1 MSGRGVKTVPRPFPS
16 TNKTPPAPALA
27 DDVVTVTPVVLVP
40 AGRKPTGPLGA
51 NPLEAIGVE
60 AGVDAGEGGIFSPG
74 SETSPAAKRPRTV
87 RAGASSASAFAL
99 RPSEAES
106 VCYGVQLRGMPGKF
120 DADAATRLGV
130 PTGKIRG
137 RLVRGEDVTLDDGRV
152 IRSADVVSPARL
164 GLRFI
169 ILDVPTRAHFDAIR
183 DPTSA
188 AATAL
193 ASLADAPDAGDVAA
207 VIHLAPAALA
217 TDPEYVEWASTAPSL
232 RNATRKGTREGTG
245 SESAGSESAGSES
258 SPPAVRHVM
267 AHSEATR
274 RAPVFRSAAATSAK
288 LHAVDARAFPDPK
301 FATRGDA
308 DAADA
313 DAAEALEREDAWRA
327 FEERRWK
334 RSDGDVVPDPGG
346 PGGSGDEFDA
356 SSPPAL
362 FHPGQNMLRYTL
374 VPLARAGIDRSEI
387 RRPASPHDVRD
398 ALDAASL
405 RASVAEAESR
415 RAASL
420 AEASRLA
427 AEASA
432 RGDPPPTRDPGA
444 DVPVPA
450 AIRAMREGDA
460 EIAFLGTGSSMPAKY
475 RNVSGI
481 FLDVPSRGSAFLD
494 CGEGTYGQMV
504 RLYGAEGAAER
515 LLRLRCVWISHI
527 HADHHVG
534 VVTVLAKRRELL
546 EARGEPDAKPP
557 LVVGPQP
564 LRRFL
569 AAFDAVEPLAYEFAD
584 CRAALAE
591 EWDRTEPNGDADGE
605 EAAGARGPGPA
616 AGKRSAYDNSSAHA
630 AIRDACA
637 ELGLARLVAA
647 PVVHCAQAYAVSLE
661 SEPIRAGVS
670 GEKEKEEED
679 VGGETRNRGED
690 ENGRGVEGDDGSD
703 GSFSSVPGWKIVYSG
718 DTRPCESLTELARGA
733 TALIHEATF
742 ENGMEEDAVKKR
754 HSTTREAIECGL
766 AAGAY
771 RTILT
776 HFSQR
781 YPKAPVF
788 DDHYTERTAVAF
800 DLMRVDMKSLPR
812 LPSLL
817 PAVRA
822 LFPDDREEEEEED
835 KGQEEGAVER

>member
-1 MSGRGVKTVPRPFPS
+1 MSGRGVKTVPRAFPS

-51 NPLEAIGVE
+51 NPLEAIGV
-60 AGVDAGEGGIFSPG
+60 DAAAAAAADGISPG

-193 ASLADAPDAGDVAA
+193 ASLAHAPDAGDVAA
-207 VIHLAPAALA
+207 VIHLAPASLA

-232 RNATRKGTREGTG
+232 RNATRKGTREGM
-245 SESAGSESAGSES
+245 GSESAGSES

-313 DAAEALEREDAWRA
+313 DAAAALEREDAWRA
-327 FEERRWK
+327 FEAGVFAFEARSK
-334 RSDGDVVPDPGG
+334 RSDGDVVPS
-346 PGGSGDEFDA
+346 PGGSGREFDA

-398 ALDAASL
+398 ALDEASL
-405 RASVAEAESR
+405 RASVVEAESR

-534 VVTVLAKRRELL
+534 VVTILAKRRELL

-569 AAFDAVEPLAYEFAD
+569 AAFDAVEPLAYQFAD

-591 EWDRTEPNGDADGE
+591 EWDRTEPNGDGEDGE
-605 EAAGARGPGPA
+605 RG

-637 ELGLARLVAA
+637 ALGLARLVAA

-661 SEPIRAGVS
+661 SEPIRAGAFR
-670 GEKEKEEED
+670 EKEKEEED
-679 VGGETRNRGED
+679 ETRNRVENERRVEGE
-690 ENGRGVEGDDGSD
+690 GEGDDGD
-703 GSFSSVPGWKIVYSG
+703 GSGSGSGGSLSSVPGWKIVYSG
-718 DTRPCESLTELARGA
+718 DTRPCESLTRLARGA

-800 DLMRVDMKSLPR
+800 DLMRVDLKSLPR

-822 LFPDDREEEEEED
+822 LFPDDREEEEEEEEEGR
-835 KGQEEGAVER
+835 KEGAVER

>member
-1 MSGRGVKTVPRPFPS
+1 MSGRGVKTVPRAFPS

-51 NPLEAIGVE
+51 NPLEANGVE
-60 AGVDAGEGGIFSPG
+60 AGVDADAGGVSPG

-232 RNATRKGTREGTG
+232 RNATRKGTREGK
-245 SESAGSESAGSES
+245 SAGSESAGSES

-288 LHAVDARAFPDPK
+288 LHAVDARAFPDAK

-327 FEERRWK
+327 FEERRRK
-334 RSDGDVVPDPGG
+334 RSDGDGDVVPDPGG
-346 PGGSGDEFDA
+346 PGGPGGSGRGFDA

-427 AEASA
+427 SEASA

-534 VVTVLAKRRELL
+534 VVTILAKRRELL

-591 EWDRTEPNGDADGE
+591 EWDRTEPNGDA
-605 EAAGARGPGPA
+605 

-670 GEKEKEEED
+670 REKEKEEED
-679 VGGETRNRGED
+679 VGDETQNEDED
-690 ENGRGVEGDDGSD
+690 ENGSD

-800 DLMRVDMKSLPR
+800 DLMRVDVKSLPR

-835 KGQEEGAVER
+835 TGQKEELPVER

>member
-1 MSGRGVKTVPRPFPS
+1 VSGRGVRTVPRAFS
-16 TNKTPPAPALA
+16 SANKTPPEPALA
-27 DDVVTVTPVVLVP
+27 DDVVTVTPVVVVP
-40 AGRKPTGPLGA
+40 AGRTPTGPLGA
-51 NPLEAIGVE
+51 NPLEGRPSN
-60 AGVDAGEGGIFSPG
+60 VDADDDVG
-74 SETSPAAKRPRTV
+74 SPAAKRPRTI

-120 DADAATRLGV
+120 DAAAATRLGV
-130 PTGKIRG
+130 PTGKIRS

-169 ILDVPTRAHFDAIR
+169 ILDVPTRTHFDAIR

-193 ASLADAPDAGDVAA
+193 AALADARDAGELAV

-217 TDPEYVEWASTAPSL
+217 TDPEYVEWASAAPSL
-232 RNATRKGTREGTG
+232 RNATRAKEDKL
-245 SESAGSESAGSES
+245 AS
-258 SPPAVRHVM
+258 SNPSPVRHVM

-274 RAPVFRSAAATSAK
+274 RAPVFRSAATTSAK
-288 LHAVDARAFPDPK
+288 LHAVDARTFPDPR
-301 FATRGDA
+301 FATRADA

-313 DAAEALEREDAWRA
+313 DVAAALQREAEHA
-327 FEERRWK
+327 
-334 RSDGDVVPDPGG
+334 SDRDGESVPDRVPT
-346 PGGSGDEFDA
+346 GD
-356 SSPPAL
+356 SVPKRPKTPAL

-374 VPLARAGIDRSEI
+374 VPLARAGLDRSEI
-387 RRPASPHDVRD
+387 RRFVSPRDVRD
-398 ALDAASL
+398 QLDAASL
-405 RASVAEAESR
+405 RGSVVAAESR
-415 RAASL
+415 RVASIDRRSSD
-420 AEASRLA
+420 AS
-427 AEASA
+427 
-432 RGDPPPTRDPGA
+432 PPAFDPGA
-444 DVPVPA
+444 DVPVPD
-450 AIRAMREGDA
+450 AIRALREGDA
-460 EIAFLGTGSSMPAKY
+460 EIAFLGTGSSAPAKY
-475 RNVSGI
+475 RNVTGI
-481 FLDVPSRGSAFLD
+481 FFDAPSRGSAFLD

-515 LLRLRCVWISHI
+515 LVRLRCVWISHI

-546 EARGEPDAKPP
+546 EARGELEAKPP

-591 EWDRTEPNGDADGE
+591 EWDQWDRDATIRDATIPGSGIRSGIRGFDN
-605 EAAGARGPGPA
+605 AA
-616 AGKRSAYDNSSAHA
+616 AHA
-630 AIRDACA
+630 AVRDACA

-661 SEPIRAGVS
+661 SEPVR
-670 GEKEKEEED
+670 D
-679 VGGETRNRGED
+679 
-690 ENGRGVEGDDGSD
+690 DDGARA
-703 GSFSSVPGWKIVYSG
+703 PGWKIVYSG
-718 DTRPCESLTELARGA
+718 DTRPCESVTTLARDA
-733 TALIHEATF
+733 TVLIHEATF
-742 ENGMEEDAVKKR
+742 ENGMEEDAIKKR
-754 HSTTREAIECGL
+754 HSTTREAIECGI

-822 LFPDDREEEEEED
+822 LFPDDREEEEEEEE
-835 KGQEEGAVER
+835 KEEEEEEKEEEEEEGRKEVGNR

>member
-1 MSGRGVKTVPRPFPS
+1 
-16 TNKTPPAPALA
+16 
-27 DDVVTVTPVVLVP
+27 
-40 AGRKPTGPLGA
+40 
-51 NPLEAIGVE
+51 
-60 AGVDAGEGGIFSPG
+60 
-74 SETSPAAKRPRTV
+74 
-87 RAGASSASAFAL
+87 
-99 RPSEAES
+99 
-106 VCYGVQLRGMPGKF
+106 
-120 DADAATRLGV
+120 
-130 PTGKIRG
+130 
-137 RLVRGEDVTLDDGRV
+137 
-152 IRSADVVSPARL
+152 
-164 GLRFI
+164 
-169 ILDVPTRAHFDAIR
+169 
-183 DPTSA
+183 
-188 AATAL
+188 
-193 ASLADAPDAGDVAA
+193 
-207 VIHLAPAALA
+207 
-217 TDPEYVEWASTAPSL
+217 
-232 RNATRKGTREGTG
+232 
-245 SESAGSESAGSES
+245 
-258 SPPAVRHVM
+258 
-267 AHSEATR
+267 
-274 RAPVFRSAAATSAK
+274 VFRSAAATSAK

-301 FATRGDA
+301 FAARGDA

-327 FEERRWK
+327 FEERWK
-334 RSDGDVVPDPGG
+334 RSDGDVAPS
-346 PGGSGDEFDA
+346 PGGSGYGFDA

-405 RASVAEAESR
+405 RASVAAAESR
-415 RAASL
+415 RAKSL

-534 VVTVLAKRRELL
+534 VVTILARRRELL

-605 EAAGARGPGPA
+605 EGAGARGPGPA
-616 AGKRSAYDNSSAHA
+616 AGNRSAYDNSSAHA

-670 GEKEKEEED
+670 REKEKEEED
-679 VGGETRNRGED
+679 ENPNEDGPRNED
-690 ENGRGVEGDDGSD
+690 EIGRRVEDDEGSD

-822 LFPDDREEEEEED
+822 LFPDDREEEDEED
-835 KGQEEGAVER
+835 KAQEEGAVEL